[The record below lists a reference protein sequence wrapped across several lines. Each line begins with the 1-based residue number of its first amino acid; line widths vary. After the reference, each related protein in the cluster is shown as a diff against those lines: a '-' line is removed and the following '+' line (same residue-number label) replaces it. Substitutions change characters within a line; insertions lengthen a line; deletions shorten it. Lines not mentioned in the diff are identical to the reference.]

1 MVRFYWY
8 GLTVIYR
15 GVHRRGMLFG
25 SVWGTAGMIVGIAF
39 GATAA
44 AGFAMFADKSE
55 GRENAFYAFSRSVH
69 RRDRVV
75 SSPTVPPSRSTPPR
89 GVCHARERRV
99 RKPAGPGA

>member
-8 GLTVIYR
+8 GLTVIYLACIAA
-15 GVHRRGMLFG
+15 GMLFG

-55 GRENAFYAFSRSVH
+55 GRENAFYAFSPSC
-69 RRDRVV
+69 
-75 SSPTVPPSRSTPPR
+75 SSSRGLAWFIVTYSSAQP
-89 GVCHARERRV
+89 
-99 RKPAGPGA
+99 

>member
-8 GLTVIYR
+8 GLTVIY
-15 GVHRRGMLFG
+15 VACIAAGMLFG

-55 GRENAFYAFSRSVH
+55 GRENAFYGILSVLFI
-69 RRDRVV
+69 VAIAWFIV
-75 SSPTVPPSRSTPPR
+75 TYSSAQP
-89 GVCHARERRV
+89 
-99 RKPAGPGA
+99 